1 MINFYKQ
8 LPNDLKN
15 NNNKLN
21 KETNMALP
29 WRGII
34 VGSSGS
40 GKTNLI
46 LNIIKLH
53 SGLYDLIVLCTRNSD
68 EPLYNFIKRKIPKD
82 NLIIIEDLN
91 NLGEPEEYKSDSQ
104 TLIIFDDLCLEKDQ
118 TKIAEFFIRGRK
130 LNISSVYLTQSYTKC
145 DITVR
150 RQAGYIFLKKIPN
163 NKDITTIIND
173 FSINVDKKEMLKEYK
188 KCTEDSVLGFMMIDI
203 NATDDKRFRC
213 GFTKTISF

>member
-15 NNNKLN
+15 INNKLN

-53 SGLYDLIVLCTRNSD
+53 SGLYDLIVLWS
-68 EPLYNFIKRKIPKD
+68 
-82 NLIIIEDLN
+82 
-91 NLGEPEEYKSDSQ
+91 
-104 TLIIFDDLCLEKDQ
+104 
-118 TKIAEFFIRGRK
+118 K
-130 LNISSVYLTQSYTKC
+130 LVY
-145 DITVR
+145 
-150 RQAGYIFLKKIPN
+150 
-163 NKDITTIIND
+163 
-173 FSINVDKKEMLKEYK
+173 
-188 KCTEDSVLGFMMIDI
+188 
-203 NATDDKRFRC
+203 
-213 GFTKTISF
+213 